1 MYKGPLIHSLLCSE
15 FVELTLYYSPRS
27 MTKDKKGNPTLP
39 KWDFSKLKEIYVD
52 GVRTSYIRM
61 YNYKETKKKGQKQ

>member
-1 MYKGPLIHSLLCSE
+1 
-15 FVELTLYYSPRS
+15 

-61 YNYKETKKKGQKQ
+61 YNYKETKKKGQKQWIFQNTYGYSLCHLI

>member
-1 MYKGPLIHSLLCSE
+1 MKLRNQSCQLILGH
-15 FVELTLYYSPRS
+15 YS
-27 MTKDKKGNPTLP
+27 NPTLP

-52 GVRTSYIRM
+52 GVRTSYIMM